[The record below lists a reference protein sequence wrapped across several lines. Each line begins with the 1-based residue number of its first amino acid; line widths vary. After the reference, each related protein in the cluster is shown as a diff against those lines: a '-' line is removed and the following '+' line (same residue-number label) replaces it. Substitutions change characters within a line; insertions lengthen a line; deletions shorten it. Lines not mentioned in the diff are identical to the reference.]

1 MMIDTISNC
10 NYIEIVLVKKKK
22 NNSLY
27 EINFDET
34 ISSVLSNFA
43 KKNKHLKHF
52 KKHLTKLIISSYE
65 LIIDNNNDYSTSLVD
80 MNLLHVDRT
89 NYNQYL
95 CNYYNKMSFNTQNFP
110 STTNLGD
117 VIDVKRIS
125 YKVSSNIYLNF
136 DSIQTNDHSIF
147 SHIFININYIQNLNM
162 DDIKDTIN
170 KLLGDLEL
178 APIS

>member
-27 EINFDET
+27 DINFDET
-34 ISSVLSNFA
+34 ISSILSNFA

-52 KKHLTKLIISSYE
+52 KKHLTKLMISSFE
-65 LIIDNNNDYSTSLVD
+65 LIIDNNNNYSTSLVD

-89 NYNQYL
+89 NDNQYL
-95 CNYYNKMSFNTQNFP
+95 CNYYDKMSFNTQNFP

-136 DSIQTNDHSIF
+136 DSIQTNDKNIF
-147 SHIFININYIQNLNM
+147 SHIFININNVKNLNM
-162 DDIKDTIN
+162 DDIN

>member
-27 EINFDET
+27 DINFDET
-34 ISSVLSNFA
+34 ISSILSNFA

-52 KKHLTKLIISSYE
+52 KKHLTKLMISSFE
-65 LIIDNNNDYSTSLVD
+65 LIIDNNNNYSTSLVD

-89 NYNQYL
+89 NDNQYL
-95 CNYYNKMSFNTQNFP
+95 CNYYDKMSFNTQNFP

-136 DSIQTNDHSIF
+136 DSIQTNDKNIF
-147 SHIFININYIQNLNM
+147 SHIFININNVKNLQM
-162 DDIKDTIN
+162 DDIN